1 MMQVRYVAKRSLN
14 ATSNPVVAYNFSDV
28 KGEFK
33 TVSNIGNANTPF
45 TISAK
50 FNITF
55 TTRTG
60 YPAQIVAANAVSSIF
75 VDHQGIIEVNNG
87 REVGDVFTPHPT
99 LVAIEG
105 EENEVSLDWDAAGNY
120 TVTLNGVSSTGT
132 YLVFTNFSFRFKIS
146 AGISPLRTNGY
157 IYDATFKENGV
168 LEGSWGCH
176 DGTGTV
182 CAASVGSNDMTLQ
195 GVSGSSTPAGW
206 GTYYTSDTL
215 DRNYT
220 RQVTLKSLD
229 QSRKAIRKEAIS
241 LSGRRQYTY
250 QRGET
255 LTKCKTTPMT
265 GADVRDFVEFLNSV
279 EAGETFEFDDG
290 LGGGFLS
297 VMIVSQGYNR
307 TRSVR
312 LGGGGGSDYFTFGW
326 SHREV

>member
-1 MMQVRYVAKRSLN
+1 MMQIRYVAKRSLN
-14 ATSNPVVAYNFSDV
+14 ATDNSVVAYDFSDV

-33 TVSNIGNANTPF
+33 TGSNIGNANTPF

-55 TTRTG
+55 TTRTN

-132 YLVFTNFSFRFKIS
+132 YLVFTNYTFRFKIS
-146 AGISPLRTNGY
+146 SGINPIRTNGY
-157 IYDATFKENGV
+157 IYDCTYKENGV

-182 CAASVGSNDMTLQ
+182 CAASVGSIDMTLQ
-195 GVSGSSTPAGW
+195 GSGSTTPAGW
-206 GTYYTSDTL
+206 GTYTTAHSAGNTYTK
-215 DRNYT
+215 
-220 RQVTLKSLD
+220 QVTLKSMD
-229 QSRKAIRKEAIS
+229 RSRKAV
-241 LSGRRQYTY
+241 RQDAFALDGYRQSTY
-250 QRGET
+250 MRGT
-255 LTKCKTTPMT
+255 TTTSCKTSPIT
-265 GADVRDFVEFLNSV
+265 GSDVRDMIEFLDSV
-279 EAGETFEFDDG
+279 EGGRFFYFDSGDGRGEVRVQLT
-290 LGGGFLS
+290 S
-297 VMIVSQGYNR
+297 KGYNISR
-307 TRSVR
+307 AAR
-312 LGGGGGSDYFTFGW
+312 LGSGGNGDYFTLGW
-326 SHREV
+326 SYNEE